1 MPTFAVILPAA
12 GKSTRFGGREKKP
25 YANLDG
31 TAVWLKTAALFC
43 NRPDVAQM
51 ILVIAPEDRELV
63 QRRYAAN
70 LMFMGVSLVDGG
82 KERFESV
89 ANALSQ
95 LKAEVDHVAIHDAVR
110 PCTPNA
116 VIDGVFNAAVKH
128 GGALP
133 SLAVSDTLKRADKQ
147 MRVVETVSRDGLWQ
161 AQTPQAF
168 RKDLLLDAYAKRGSL
183 TVPITDDAQLFEAA
197 GHPVQLVPGSSFNI
211 KITTHDD
218 IKIAS
223 AMLKIRE
230 ADEKPKASHPFE
242 DERFR

>member
-1 MPTFAVILPAA
+1 MPSFAVILPAA

-43 NRPDVAQM
+43 NRPDVTQM
-51 ILVIAPEDRELV
+51 ILVISPEDRELV

-70 LMFMGVSLVDGG
+70 LMFMGVSVVDGG
-82 KERFESV
+82 AERFESV
-89 ANALSQ
+89 ANALGAI
-95 LKAEVDHVAIHDAVR
+95 KPEVDYVAIHDAVR

-133 SLAVSDTLKRADKQ
+133 AVAVADTLKRADKQ
-147 MRVVETVSRDGLWQ
+147 MRVAETVSREGLWG

-168 RKDLLLDAYAKRGSL
+168 RKDLLIEAYAKRGGL
-183 TVPITDDAQLFEAA
+183 KVPITDDAQLFEAA
-197 GHPVQLVPGSSFNI
+197 GHPVQLVPGSAFNI

-223 AMLKIRE
+223 ACLKIRE